1 MNSPTRPD
9 YVNFAVGAAGK
20 TRQIWFK
27 LTLSEELDEGQFAEF
42 LPLLSRHIEKFNEEM
57 DLTVRVRLEEVK
69 SVFTARNFIPPPP
82 PPRRSSLRNFP
93 LQEIPPPPPPRYSS
107 LRNFSYP
114 VSSISRSH
122 SAPSIS
128 CRQKIPSVAPFPSV
142 SSLLSMRAS
151 KPRPISPSRSVPSLS
166 RLVRLPTILE
176 ASEASSDARSDS
188 PSSLPSH
195 TPSCVKKFSKGLR
208 AKFKPVDCSSI

>member
-1 MNSPTRPD
+1 MNSPTRKD

-42 LPLLSRHIEKFNEEM
+42 LPLPSRHIEKFIEEM

-82 PPRRSSLRNFP
+82 PPRRSSLRNF
-93 LQEIPPPPPPRYSS
+93 
-107 LRNFSYP
+107 SYP
-114 VSSISRSH
+114 VPSISRSH

-195 TPSCVKKFSKGLR
+195 TPSRVKKFSKGLR